1 MPHTPKVS
9 WQTATGVLHTGAVVH
24 VLNGAGLLTV
34 TEPHSGS
41 TVPLPPIPVDS
52 ITCRRERVVVDGGRM
67 VQSGEILSGVDVSEI
82 TLQSLQCPTH
92 PKLLKHV

>member
-24 VLNGAGLLTV
+24 VLDGAGLSTV
-34 TEPHSGS
+34 TDPHSGV
-41 TVPLPPIPVDS
+41 TVPKPPLPIDS
-52 ITCRRERVVVDGGRM
+52 IVSRRVCIAVDGGWM
-67 VQSGEILSGVDVSEI
+67 VRTAGILSGVNVSEN

-92 PKLLKHV
+92 LKLSKRV